1 MIKWIQSLLLALA
14 LAALPLVAFSDQKPN
29 VIFIFVDDHGYGD
42 IGAYGHLD
50 DVRTPNLD
58 QLAADG
64 VLFTRGYVTAPQC
77 IPSRAAVV
85 VGRHQNAFGLD
96 DNLGG
101 PLSRDEFTV
110 PERLQEVG
118 YVTGMIGKWHLEIG
132 FDENMQVFYERE
144 SMPDRHGFEEMF
156 AGYMQRYSAN
166 FDLDGNTLP
175 GENYSV
181 IDDQHF
187 RVDIQTRAALAF
199 LERRKTDDRPFF
211 LYLCWF
217 APHSP
222 IEGPPQYMERLAHVE
237 QPIRRKALAS
247 ILAMDDGLKMIRD
260 KLEAMGQTE
269 NTLIFF
275 ISDNGA
281 PLVEGNYIGSFNEP
295 LTGEKGMLI
304 DGGQR
309 VPFIAA
315 WPGRIPGGQVFD
327 EMVWSLDATATTLKI
342 ANAPIDDRIEGVN
355 LIPWLTG
362 ERQGPVHEALYW
374 RWRSQAAI
382 LTNDWTFV
390 RVGNERRYLFATDEL
405 GAQRAEHNRI
415 NDFPELAQ
423 RLENQLLEKANTWTT
438 PGLPDQ
444 AVAPDIRFFD
454 MHVDGN
460 LPFPPMEDGR
470 TCAFIPW
477 DNARP
482 QTAADAPSAVWNAVA
497 HQRTQRPA
505 PSGAP
510 IANAARMQGWFVRQG
525 EAVARPDG
533 IRVVSNVPT
542 VRTFIG
548 RSFAD
553 RLIVPVTVEVDAR
566 ANTATNLSLMWLG
579 GSGTSEADFRNEPA
593 AVLDIPAGNDWS
605 TVSAE
610 VRAAENI
617 AILRMIL
624 ADNGEIP
631 VEIRSIRLRE
641 ANGNVREFN
650 FKP

>member
-1 MIKWIQSLLLALA
+1 MRNVLFTASLLTAYGLTVLGAD
-14 LAALPLVAFSDQKPN
+14 SRPN

-50 DVRTPNLD
+50 DVRTPHLD
-58 QLAADG
+58 QLAGDG

-77 IPSRAAVV
+77 IPSRAGVV

-101 PLSRDEFTV
+101 PLSQDEFTV

-118 YVTGMIGKWHLEIG
+118 YVTGMIGKWHLELG
-132 FDENMQVFYERE
+132 FDENMQVYYERE

-175 GENYSV
+175 GENYHV
-181 IDDQHF
+181 IDDQHY

-199 LERRKTDDRPFF
+199 VDRRKQDDRPFF

-237 QPIRRKALAS
+237 EPIRRKALAS
-247 ILAMDDGLKMIRD
+247 ILAMDDGLGMIRD
-260 KLEAMGQTE
+260 KLEEMGLTE

-295 LTGEKGMLI
+295 LIGEKGMLI

-315 WPGRIPGGQVFD
+315 WPGTIPGGQVFD
-327 EMVWSLDATATTLKI
+327 EMVWSLDASATTVAL
-342 ANAPIDDRIEGVN
+342 ADAPVDERIEGVN

-362 ERQGPVHEALYW
+362 QRSGPVHEALYW
-374 RWRSQAAI
+374 RWRTQASI
-382 LTNDWTFV
+382 LTDDWMFV
-390 RVGNERRYLFATDEL
+390 RLGNERRYLFPTDEL
-405 GAQRAEHNRI
+405 GTQRAEHNRI
-415 NDFPELAQ
+415 QEYPEVAE
-423 RLENQLLEKANTWTT
+423 RLERELLEKANTWET
-438 PGLPDQ
+438 PGLPDEV
-444 AVAPDIRFFD
+444 VAPDRRFFD

-477 DNARP
+477 DGARP
-482 QTAADAPSAVWNAVA
+482 QTRPDAPAERWQAVA
-497 HQRTQRPA
+497 HQRSERPA
-505 PSGAP
+505 PTGSP
-510 IANAARMQGWFVRQG
+510 IADEARMQGWFVRQG
-525 EAVARPDG
+525 EAVARPEG

-542 VRTFIG
+542 VRTFLG
-548 RSFAD
+548 RSFAE
-553 RLIVPVTVEVDAR
+553 RLVPPVTVEMEAR
-566 ANTATNLSLMWLG
+566 ANTATSLRLMWLPEG
-579 GSGTSEADFRNEPA
+579 GRTEEDFLVEPR
-593 AVLDIPAGNDWS
+593 AVLDLPAGDAW
-605 TVSAE
+605 TTLRAE
-610 VRAAENI
+610 VESPEGI
-617 AILRMIL
+617 ALLRILL
-624 ADNGEIP
+624 EGKGEVP
-631 VEIRSIRLRE
+631 VEVRSIRLRE
-641 ANGNVREFN
+641 GNENIREYKF
-650 FKP
+650 